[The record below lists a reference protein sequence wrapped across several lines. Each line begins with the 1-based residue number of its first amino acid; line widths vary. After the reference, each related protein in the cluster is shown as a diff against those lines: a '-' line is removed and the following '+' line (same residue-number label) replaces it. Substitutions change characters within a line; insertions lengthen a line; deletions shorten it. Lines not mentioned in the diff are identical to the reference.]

1 MSMVESIVR
10 LRAEVIREATE
21 LAAATEGMSVPQAV
35 WDVCWPLS
43 SFCVRMLGWVSMPV
57 RLWEPDTRTGFASIW
72 RVQEPM
78 RVE

>member
-21 LAAATEGMSVPQAV
+21 LVAAEGMSVPQAV

-43 SFCVRMLGWVSMPV
+43 SFCVRMPAWVSMPV
-57 RLWEPDTRTGFASIW
+57 
-72 RVQEPM
+72 
-78 RVE
+78 